1 MSAGLRPAPVV
12 VPAAG
17 RQPQQQQQQQQQQR
31 QRAFRRMAGR
41 CRSAGALQV
50 RPCKLGSRIHA
61 ADTPPSD
68 TAPPLT
74 DSGGCWCLSTLVDTV
89 DPRHAWMHFDSNS
102 KYSIPMEIHPRMAWI
117 YCRSRR
123 SVEGGVGPVAGA

>member
-1 MSAGLRPAPVV
+1 MV

-17 RQPQQQQQQQQQQR
+17 RQPQQQQQQ
-31 QRAFRRMAGR
+31 RAFRRMAGR
-41 CRSAGALQV
+41 CRSAGTLQV

-74 DSGGCWCLSTLVDTV
+74 DSCCCW
-89 DPRHAWMHFDSNS
+89 
-102 KYSIPMEIHPRMAWI
+102 
-117 YCRSRR
+117 
-123 SVEGGVGPVAGA
+123 

>member
-31 QRAFRRMAGR
+31 AFRRMAGR
-41 CRSAGALQV
+41 CRRAGALQV

-61 ADTPPSD
+61 ADTPHSD

-74 DSGGCWCLSTLVDTV
+74 DSCCCW
-89 DPRHAWMHFDSNS
+89 
-102 KYSIPMEIHPRMAWI
+102 
-117 YCRSRR
+117 
-123 SVEGGVGPVAGA
+123 

>member
-17 RQPQQQQQQQQQQR
+17 RQPQQQQQQQQQ

-61 ADTPPSD
+61 ADTPHSD

-74 DSGGCWCLSTLVDTV
+74 DSCCCW
-89 DPRHAWMHFDSNS
+89 
-102 KYSIPMEIHPRMAWI
+102 
-117 YCRSRR
+117 
-123 SVEGGVGPVAGA
+123 